1 MEPGDLRESPAGSGE
16 SDGGE
21 WREVIPG
28 GEEENKPVETNVDTM
43 DLTLRDA
50 YEELENEKQKC
61 AGEQFHS
68 PYEEE
73 LDPRIQ
79 VRTLTCAPPGL
90 LIHHCANQTLCSDL
104 NECFVSSLVT

>member
-16 SDGGE
+16 SDGGD

-28 GEEENKPVETNVDTM
+28 GEEENKPVQPKVDTM
-43 DLTLRDA
+43 DLTLKDT
-50 YEELENEKQKC
+50 YEDGQNEKLKC
-61 AGEQFHS
+61 VGEQFHS

-79 VRTLTCAPPGL
+79 VRTTRV
-90 LIHHCANQTLCSDL
+90 TLKQ
-104 NECFVSSLVT
+104 VSGIRRSAGPVFGAT

>member
-28 GEEENKPVETNVDTM
+28 GEEENKPVETRAGTM
-43 DLTLRDA
+43 DLTLRDS
-50 YEELENEKQKC
+50 YEEGEKEKPKSV
-61 AGEQFHS
+61 GDQFHS

-79 VRTLTCAPPGL
+79 VGARNT
-90 LIHHCANQTLCSDL
+90 DL
-104 NECFVSSLVT
+104 SVHSGF

>member
-16 SDGGE
+16 SDGGD

-28 GEEENKPVETNVDTM
+28 GEQENKPVETNVDTM
-43 DLTLRDA
+43 DLTLKDT
-50 YEELENEKQKC
+50 YEEGQNEKQKC
-61 AGEQFHS
+61 VGDQFHS

-79 VRTLTCAPPGL
+79 VCVPNAALSKAR
-90 LIHHCANQTLCSDL
+90 
-104 NECFVSSLVT
+104 

>member
-28 GEEENKPVETNVDTM
+28 GEEENKPGAGTL
-43 DLTLRDA
+43 DLTLRDS
-50 YEELENEKQKC
+50 YEEGEREKPKSV
-61 AGEQFHS
+61 GDQFHS

-79 VRTLTCAPPGL
+79 VGARDTRLSVHPGL
-90 LIHHCANQTLCSDL
+90 
-104 NECFVSSLVT
+104 

>member
-1 MEPGDLRESPAGSGE
+1 MEPGGQRESPAGSGE

-28 GEEENKPVETNVDTM
+28 GEEENKQGQSHGGTM
-43 DLTLRDA
+43 DLTLKD
-50 YEELENEKQKC
+50 EEGQKDKQKC
-61 AGEQFHS
+61 VGEKFHS

-79 VRTLTCAPPGL
+79 VCVRIRTGPELP
-90 LIHHCANQTLCSDL
+90 
-104 NECFVSSLVT
+104 